1 MTYYMVYVKMEMGKE
16 LKERDKINY
25 VREVLQMR
33 LGKPMLI
40 DRKLAKRIS
49 DEIGSQWELPMPVAA
64 SDLPELVEEYFH
76 KFR

>member
-1 MTYYMVYVKMEMGKE
+1 MPYYMVYIKLEMGKE
-16 LKERDKINY
+16 LKESDKINY

-40 DRKLAKRIS
+40 DRELAKRIS